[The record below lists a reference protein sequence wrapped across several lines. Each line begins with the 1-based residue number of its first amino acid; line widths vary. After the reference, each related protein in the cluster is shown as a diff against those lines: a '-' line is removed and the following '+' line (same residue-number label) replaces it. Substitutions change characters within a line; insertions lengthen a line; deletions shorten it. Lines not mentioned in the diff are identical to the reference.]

1 MTATTDRDA
10 PSLSRTFQGIT
21 CVLAG
26 MVLFVG
32 QDLLMKDML
41 TYYPVWM
48 LIFRLRNDR
57 RSCLEISSSSSGN
70 RSGSISTTVT

>member
-1 MTATTDRDA
+1 MTATTDTDA

-32 QDLLMKDML
+32 QDVLMKDML
-41 TYYPVWM
+41 TYYPV
-48 LIFRLRNDR
+48 DR
-57 RSCLEISSSSSGN
+57 
-70 RSGSISTTVT
+70 THY